1 MFIEDIITKKIDDV
15 MYQCNIFTLTVNAVN
30 DAPVLLQPFE
40 VLEILDDSW
49 AAAWCTDP
57 CNLYNI

>member
-1 MFIEDIITKKIDDV
+1 MQYND
-15 MYQCNIFTLTVNAVN
+15 FTLTVNAVN
-30 DAPVLLQPFE
+30 DAPDLLQPLE
-40 VLEILDDSW
+40 ELEILDDSW